1 MIFFLSLAAFFFLLV
16 MLTYRYRAFLL
27 PHVPERVRSFF
38 PHLNSTPYTRL
49 STFADQ
55 VNAGMNSEAFDI
67 EAANLAEGDSR
78 LGLDE
83 QGAREVMDIMKRER
97 VGFDQARLI
106 RQNRILAANGIDP
119 SGMPLDSKAITRL

>member
-1 MIFFLSLAAFFFLLV
+1 MIFFLSLAAFFTLLV
-16 MLTYRYRAFLL
+16 MLSYRYRAFLL
-27 PHVPERVRSFF
+27 PHVPDRVKSLF
-38 PHLNSTPYTRL
+38 PNLNSTPYTRL

-67 EAANLAEGDSR
+67 ESANLAEGDSR

-97 VGFDQARLI
+97 VGYVFSSLLFLLAILLRATHVVFLACAR
-106 RQNRILAANGIDP
+106 
-119 SGMPLDSKAITRL
+119 